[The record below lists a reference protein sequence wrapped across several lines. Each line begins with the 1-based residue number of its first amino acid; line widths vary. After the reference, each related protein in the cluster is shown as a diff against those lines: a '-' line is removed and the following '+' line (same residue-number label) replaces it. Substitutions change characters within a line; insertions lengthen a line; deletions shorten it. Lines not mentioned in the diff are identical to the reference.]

1 MKNVLILSA
10 SITAMFLASCGGA
23 EKTTDANAQAEL
35 KTIQVQIAELQKKE
49 QILMKQLGSKK
60 TARTKIVE
68 VQNIVLAKF
77 ENDLTLEGMV
87 DAQNSTIATSKVPAT
102 VTTILV
108 KEGQQVKTGQA
119 LARLDNS
126 SLLQSKLELE
136 QQFEFSKTLYEKQ
149 LRLWKKGVGTEIQY
163 LSAKNQMDA
172 LSKSLNTLNTTIE
185 MYTIKAPINGSIEA
199 IDIKVGQVAAPGMP
213 YFKVVNV
220 ANIKAVAE
228 VSEAYAG
235 TVHSGDAVTIEFPD
249 LKKSIN
255 GRVGFAS
262 KLIDPLNRTFTI
274 EIPLNGVADIK
285 PNMVARLKIT
295 QYQKSNTMV
304 VPTNC
309 VQVTEKEAFVML
321 AKSASGKITAQK
333 QVVRIGLSNKNM
345 SEVLDGLSLGDRV
358 IVNGYQELV
367 DGQVLQIKEAVNNGK
382 I

>member
-1 MKNVLILSA
+1 MKNALILSA
-10 SITAMFLASCGGA
+10 GITAMFLASCGGA
-23 EKTTDANAQAEL
+23 EKTSDANAQAEL
-35 KTIQVQIAELQKKE
+35 KTIQLQIAELQKKE
-49 QILMKQLGSKK
+49 QVLMKQLGNKE
-60 TARTKIVE
+60 TARTKLVE
-68 VQNIVLAKF
+68 VQNIVMANF
-77 ENDLTLEGMV
+77 QSDLTVEGMV

-102 VTTILV
+102 VTAILV

-126 SLLQSKLELE
+126 SLLQSKIELE
-136 QQFEFSKTLYEKQ
+136 QQVEFSKTLHDKQ
-149 LRLWKKGVGTEIQY
+149 LRLWEKGVGTEIQY

-172 LSKSLNTLNTTIE
+172 LTKSLNTLNTNIE

-235 TVHSGDAVTIEFPD
+235 SVHNGDAVVVEFPD
-249 LKKSIN
+249 LNKTIN
-255 GRVGFAS
+255 GRIGFAS
-262 KLIDPLNRTFTI
+262 KLIDPLDRTFKI
-274 EIPLNGVADIK
+274 EIPLVGVADIK

-295 QYQKSNTMV
+295 QYQKSNTIV

-321 AKSASGKITAQK
+321 AKLENGKTTAQK
-333 QVVRIGLSNKNM
+333 QIVSIGLSNKNM
-345 SEVLDGLSLGDRV
+345 SEVLNGLNLGDRV

-367 DGQVLQIKEAVNNGK
+367 DGQVLQIKEAVTNGK

>member
-1 MKNVLILSA
+1 
-10 SITAMFLASCGGA
+10 MFLASCGGA
-23 EKTTDANAQAEL
+23 DQTTDANAQAEL
-35 KTIQVQIAELQKKE
+35 KGIQLQIAELQKKE
-49 QILMKQLGSKK
+49 QILMKQLGGKE
-60 TARTKIVE
+60 TARTKLVE
-68 VQNIVLAKF
+68 VQNIVLANF
-77 ENDLTLEGMV
+77 QNDLTVEGMV

-102 VTTILV
+102 VMAILV
-108 KEGQQVKTGQA
+108 KEGQQVKTGQS

-136 QQFEFSKTLYEKQ
+136 QQFEFAKTLYEKQ
-149 LRLWKKGVGTEIQY
+149 LRLWKKGVGTEVQY

-172 LSKSLNTLNTTIE
+172 LSKSLNTLNTNLD

-220 ANIKAVAE
+220 TNIKAIAE

-235 TVHSGDAVTIEFPD
+235 SVHLGDAVAVEFPD
-249 LKKSIN
+249 LNKTIN
-255 GRVGFAS
+255 GRIGFAS
-262 KLIDPLNRTFTI
+262 KLIDPLNRTFKI
-274 EIPLNGVADIK
+274 EIPLVGVADIK

-295 QYQKSNTMV
+295 QYQKSNIIT

-309 VQVTEKEAFVML
+309 VQVTENEAFVML
-321 AKSASGKITAQK
+321 AKLENGKPIAHK
-333 QVVRIGLSNKNM
+333 QTIRIGLSNRNM
-345 SEVLDGLSLGDRV
+345 SEVIDGLSLGDRV

-367 DGQVLQIKEAVNNGK
+367 DGQVLQIKETVENGK

>member
-1 MKNVLILSA
+1 
-10 SITAMFLASCGGA
+10 MFLASCGGA
-23 EKTTDANAQAEL
+23 EKTSDANAQAEL
-35 KTIQVQIAELQKKE
+35 KTIQLQIAELQKKE
-49 QILMKQLGSKK
+49 QVLMKQLGNKE
-60 TARTKIVE
+60 TARTKLVE
-68 VQNIVLAKF
+68 VQNIVMANF
-77 ENDLTLEGMV
+77 QSDLTVEGMV

-102 VTTILV
+102 VTAILV

-126 SLLQSKLELE
+126 SLLQSKIELE
-136 QQFEFSKTLYEKQ
+136 QQVEFSKTLHDKQ

-163 LSAKNQMDA
+163 LNAKNQMDA
-172 LSKSLNTLNTTIE
+172 LTKSLNTLNTNIE

-235 TVHSGDAVTIEFPD
+235 SVHNGDAVVVEFPD
-249 LKKSIN
+249 LNKTIN
-255 GRVGFAS
+255 GRIGFAS
-262 KLIDPLNRTFTI
+262 KLIDPLDRTFKI
-274 EIPLNGVADIK
+274 EIPLVGVADIK

-295 QYQKSNTMV
+295 QYQKSNTIV

-321 AKSASGKITAQK
+321 AKLENGKTTAQK
-333 QVVRIGLSNKNM
+333 QIVSIGLSNKNM
-345 SEVLDGLSLGDRV
+345 SEVLNGLSLGDRV

-367 DGQVLQIKEAVNNGK
+367 DGQVLQIKEAVTNGK

>member
-1 MKNVLILSA
+1 MKNALILSA

-35 KTIQVQIAELQKKE
+35 KTIQLQIAELQKKE
-49 QILMKQLGSKK
+49 QILMKQLGNKE
-60 TARTKIVE
+60 TARTKLVE
-68 VQNIVLAKF
+68 VQNIVLANF
-77 ENDLTLEGMV
+77 QNDLTVEGMV
-87 DAQNSTIATSKVPAT
+87 DAQNSTIATSKIPAT
-102 VTTILV
+102 VMAVLV
-108 KEGQQVKTGQA
+108 KEGQQVTTGQA

-136 QQFEFSKTLYEKQ
+136 QQFEFTKTLYEKQ

-220 ANIKAVAE
+220 ANIKAIAE

-235 TVHSGDAVTIEFPD
+235 SVHLGDEVAVEFPD
-249 LKKSIN
+249 LNKTIN
-255 GRVGFAS
+255 GRIGFAS
-262 KLIDPLNRTFTI
+262 KLIDPLNRTFKI
-274 EIPLNGVADIK
+274 EIPLIGVADIK
-285 PNMVARLKIT
+285 PNMLARLKIT
-295 QYQKSNTMV
+295 QYKKSNTMV

-309 VQVTEKEAFVML
+309 VQITEKEAFVML
-321 AKSASGKITAQK
+321 AKLENGKTIAHK
-333 QVVRIGLSNKNM
+333 QIISIGLSNKNM
-345 SEVLDGLSLGDRV
+345 SEVIDGLSLGNRV

-367 DGQVLQIKEAVNNGK
+367 DGQVLQIKEALNNGK